1 MTGQLSLDDC
11 QPDWPVDPADHQP
24 GDHTP
29 SPFDLRQ
36 HEMRDLRD
44 QHAGPLALWTAHT
57 IDTGEY
63 L

>member
-1 MTGQLSLDDC
+1 MTGQLALDDC
-11 QPDWPVDPADHQP
+11 QPDWPYPAEP
-24 GDHTP
+24 GDHQP

-36 HEMRDLRD
+36 HEMDDLRD